1 MCRCINCFITWHN
14 LLRVERGY
22 RRYKIYELS
31 LHYRFKS
38 HASGG
43 DGKKK
48 NEKEQYRAS
57 RTGVCRTRWR
67 RINGN
72 GKFEKKKRRKNPN
85 ANSFQ

>member
-1 MCRCINCFITWHN
+1 MYYYLTLMCRCINCFITWHN

-48 NEKEQYRAS
+48 MKKNNTARVERECAGRA
-57 RTGVCRTRWR
+57 G
-67 RINGN
+67 G
-72 GKFEKKKRRKNPN
+72 G
-85 ANSFQ
+85 